1 MIFREGEESHEAYF
15 IVSGAVQI
23 FTTSAGAR
31 RVLADLGPG
40 EVFGE
45 MGMVE
50 ESPRSASAQALE
62 DTELEVV
69 TEETFEQELLQK
81 PDRLLRY
88 LGTLFERL
96 RRSNAALKAEIQKS
110 RADHVRSTESHTEAL
125 VYGADEAPEGAEQS
139 VSVTGAR
146 LRLHTAD
153 PEADTAKVDLEISKF
168 PFRIG
173 RVSWQGGRSPSLPND
188 LSVPDEVPFDV
199 SRSHCVIERRGNRL
213 YVSDV
218 GSTLGTI
225 VNGIELGTSSGRL
238 SYELEQEENE
248 LILGPADSPHRFKLI
263 RLSASK

>member
-15 IVSGAVQI
+15 LVSGAVQI
-23 FTTSAGAR
+23 FTTTAGAR
-31 RVLADLGPG
+31 HVLADLGPG

-50 ESPRSASAQALE
+50 ESPRSASAQAIE
-62 DTELEVV
+62 DTELLVV

-96 RRSNAALKAEIQKS
+96 RRSNAALKAEVQKS
-110 RADHVRSTESHTEAL
+110 RGTHARPAEASSEAL
-125 VYGADEAPEGAEQS
+125 VYGADEPARPEGESAAKP
-139 VSVTGAR
+139 VAR
-146 LRLHTAD
+146 LRLRTAD
-153 PEADTAKVDLEISKF
+153 QADTAKVDLEISKF

-173 RVSWQGGRSPSLPND
+173 RVSWRGGRTPALPND
-188 LSVPDEVPFDV
+188 LSVPDEMPFDV
-199 SRSHCVIERRGNRL
+199 SRSHCVIERRGERL

-225 VNGIELGTSSGRL
+225 VNGVHLGTASGRL
-238 SYELEQEENE
+238 SCELEQEENE
-248 LILGPADSPHRFKLI
+248 LILGPEDSPHRFKLT
-263 RLSASK
+263 RLPVGG